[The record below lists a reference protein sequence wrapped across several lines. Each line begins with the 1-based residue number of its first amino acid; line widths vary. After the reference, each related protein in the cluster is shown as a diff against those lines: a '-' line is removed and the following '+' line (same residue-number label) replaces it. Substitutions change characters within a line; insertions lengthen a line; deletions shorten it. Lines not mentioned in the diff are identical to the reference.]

1 MLPAVLALSGNLVI
15 IAVVAAI
22 VGLIA
27 VAIYSI
33 RTLRSDEGWEERPPK
48 QDDIDMQ

>member
-1 MLPAVLALSGNLVI
+1 VLGLLALSGNLVI
-15 IAVVAAI
+15 VAVVAAI

-27 VAIYSI
+27 IAVYSV

-48 QDDIDMQ
+48 QDDFE

>member
-1 MLPAVLALSGNLVI
+1 MLPVVLALSGTLVI
-15 IAVVAAI
+15 VAVVAAI

-27 VAIYSI
+27 IAVYSV

-48 QDDIDMQ
+48 QDDFE

>member
-1 MLPAVLALSGNLVI
+1 MLAAVLAANGTLVM
-15 IAVVAAI
+15 IAVIAAI

-27 VAIYSI
+27 VAVYSI

-48 QDDIDMQ
+48 QDDVDI